1 MSKMHALYCNS
12 SALGESSR
20 RGLGAPMENREITA
34 ACCMMIR
41 PVSIG
46 MPRSPRLDFEDLYI
60 SVLRFPSPLMTSF
73 EYVRVGMEDRSRHV
87 MRHTYLLGAGA
98 DEESCMAQ
106 QSTSCPERAEAT

>member
-1 MSKMHALYCNS
+1 
-12 SALGESSR
+12 
-20 RGLGAPMENREITA
+20 
-34 ACCMMIR
+34 
-41 PVSIG
+41 